1 MAKLFEPLEIRGV
14 TLRNRIVMSPMCM
27 YSCPEQD
34 GKVQDWHLVHYPSRA
49 VGGAGL
55 LIVEATAVQP
65 EGRISNEDLGIWEDG
80 HIEGLKHLTS
90 LIRQHGAAAGIQ
102 LAHAG
107 RKSETDG
114 DIFAPS
120 AIAFSDRYKTPK
132 EMTEDDIKK
141 TVSAFRDAAVRAKE
155 AGFDVIELHG
165 AHGYLLNEFLSPL
178 SNRRTDRYGGSADN
192 RYRIVRETIDAV
204 RQVWDGP
211 LFVRISASDYTD
223 GGMTPEDYV
232 QMAAW
237 MKEQGVDLIDVSSG
251 AVVPARISAYPGYQV
266 PFSETVRNGTDVMT
280 GAVGLIEEPAHAEEI
295 VQNGRADLVLLGREL
310 LRDPYWPRRAAKEL
324 GAEIQAPVQYGRGWN

>member
-80 HIEGLKHLTS
+80 HVEGLKHLTS

-132 EMTEDDIKK
+132 EMTEEDIKK
-141 TVSAFRDAAVRAKE
+141 TVTAFRDAAVRAKE

-204 RQVWDGP
+204 REVWDGP

-266 PFSETVRNGTDVMT
+266 PFSETVRNGADVMT

-310 LRDPYWPRRAAKEL
+310 LRYPYWPRRAAKEL
-324 GAEIQAPVQYGRGWN
+324 GAEIQAPVQYERGWN